1 VLLADD
7 HEPVLAELRI
17 TLAQE
22 FEIVAGV
29 RNGPDIMAEVER
41 LDPDVLVTDISMP
54 LVNGIEVVLRLRSI
68 NPRTKVVFLAVHEDQ
83 PFIDAAFSTG
93 ACAYVIKA
101 DATTDLIPAIRECL
115 KGPNTFP
122 TRSRDTPEGS
132 NCRLEE
138 DERVV
143 KCSAY
148 LTDSR

>member
-83 PFIDAAFSTG
+83 DFIDAAFSAG
-93 ACAYVIKA
+93 A
-101 DATTDLIPAIRECL
+101 P
-115 KGPNTFP
+115 P
-122 TRSRDTPEGS
+122 T
-132 NCRLEE
+132 
-138 DERVV
+138 
-143 KCSAY
+143 
-148 LTDSR
+148 

>member
-1 VLLADD
+1 MLLADD

-83 PFIDAAFSTG
+83 DFIDAAFSAG
-93 ACAYVIKA
+93 ACAYMIKA
-101 DATTDLIPAIRECL
+101 DVTTYLIPAIRVCL
-115 KGPNTFP
+115 EVTQPPKTEP
-122 TRSRDTPEGS
+122 SRM
-132 NCRLEE
+132 
-138 DERVV
+138 
-143 KCSAY
+143 
-148 LTDSR
+148 